1 MNDIIKKVFRLSVT
15 SYCCAVF
22 LVANVTTAMAQ
33 AGDDASAEQR
43 PNIIIIL
50 ADDLGWADVGY
61 HGSDIETPHID
72 RLANEGVKLNR
83 FYATPF
89 CSPTRAALMTGRDP
103 PEAWCCL
110 FSSHAMGKW
119 WRIS

>member
-1 MNDIIKKVFRLSVT
+1 MNDIIMKVFRFGVASF
-15 SYCCAVF
+15 CCAIF
-22 LVANVTTAMAQ
+22 LVANETTASAQ
-33 AGDDASAEQR
+33 AKLESAAEER

-72 RLANEGVKLNR
+72 RLAKEGVKLNR

-103 PEAWCCL
+103 LKLGVAY
-110 FSSHAMGKW
+110 
-119 WRIS
+119 